1 MTELLSTEHMFIAD
15 PSVFTVEKL
24 LRKRKRHGSFEYLVK
39 WRDYNFRFNTWEP
52 ESNILDQRLLD
63 EFEERCKN
71 GGDLFLKD
79 DVYDTEMS
87 DTENVERI
95 ANRRS
100 APVVRTATK
109 TARKKRTT
117 RSSTFKLRG
126 RREKRAPIGKYEE
139 LENEVE
145 EKLSEEEDLVDD
157 MEDENKEGKEDA
169 DFDEGEDKV
178 EDVSCVSDNEASA
191 SASPV
196 RSLRNKKISKPISFG
211 PAKKRTPSS
220 KFSSLMKR
228 SRKQAKTYGM
238 QFSRKDCC
246 AAVNGGVSPQAS
258 SAKLSSE
265 DGDDQVQSDETA
277 GPIKISKT
285 KEPNKQ
291 KRKRAAEEADR
302 VKLLKERQK
311 AGSEEGEE
319 DVSMKRK
326 RPSRSCTV
334 PSGFWDP
341 VVKTGD
347 SGIDSHSDNE
357 DQSGSFKEEEVIRAQ
372 RRMKNFEPAPSN
384 HETCYTETPAESSNG
399 CINDLGES
407 VFPKKKF
414 CLRPPTLDLS
424 KRPLSDFVF
433 KIDDLWADKIHVSSV
448 RAMGYSVKIFECKSA
463 EALFTKK
470 SSKLKR
476 KESARGELGT

>member
-319 DVSMKRK
+319 DVSM
-326 RPSRSCTV
+326 
-334 PSGFWDP
+334 
-341 VVKTGD
+341 
-347 SGIDSHSDNE
+347 
-357 DQSGSFKEEEVIRAQ
+357 
-372 RRMKNFEPAPSN
+372 
-384 HETCYTETPAESSNG
+384 ESSNG